1 MITDDI
7 EQIVDLSDD
16 VAKDKKEELHRNLK
30 IGLSVLAIVA
40 FGMSIVINYYTL
52 KKLTK

>member
-7 EQIVDLSDD
+7 ENIVDL
-16 VAKDKKEELHRNLK
+16 AKAEPKDKKAEVHRNLK
-30 IGLSVLAIVA
+30 IGFTVLGIIV
-40 FGMSIVINYYTL
+40 FGMSAVINYYTL